1 MGKLATKTIG
11 REKVFESI
19 CKATRMDTLGLFI
32 GSGFSKALL
41 ENHPHSK
48 TYSWAELLQKAADD
62 MGITREI
69 LNEGKPYPEVA
80 SVLCQEYVRLK
91 SVSYQEAERT
101 LKFKIAE
108 FVNVSPTDKIT
119 EEYEEIFKRLN
130 PNWIVTTNY
139 DFIIEQILHEKA
151 FPINPRDSY
160 LKTKD
165 FTPVYHIHGSI
176 SDPESIVIT
185 NEDYTHTLR
194 ISDYRHARLP
204 FLIKESTVLMIGYSM
219 NDLNVLSA
227 VDYSKNIYSNDMPY
241 DTPIIQLLYKR
252 YPDSEPYCSDN
263 GIIVQ
268 EISDLSEYFADYL
281 TYDTRFRGEIGKT
294 KKKVNDLVDKFT
306 KADDKLVEDFIK
318 NSSYRLNY
326 INQIA
331 SFDPEFWYIYSS
343 YTAFLNKCFG
353 VLWNRASAYNAF
365 DEYNNI
371 LLLLIDV
378 IKSINY
384 DNVPASFI
392 EYVVGQFADVAYY
405 VGNEIGKSFSA
416 HNTWLNQKD
425 SIPNQFINEYT
436 KRRKDEFKYQCGL
449 KLIEDIAE

>member
-1 MGKLATKTIG
+1 M
-11 REKVFESI
+11 
-19 CKATRMDTLGLFI
+19 
-32 GSGFSKALL
+32 
-41 ENHPHSK
+41 
-48 TYSWAELLQKAADD
+48 
-62 MGITREI
+62 
-69 LNEGKPYPEVA
+69 
-80 SVLCQEYVRLK
+80 
-91 SVSYQEAERT
+91 
-101 LKFKIAE
+101 
-108 FVNVSPTDKIT
+108 
-119 EEYEEIFKRLN
+119 
-130 PNWIVTTNY
+130 
-139 DFIIEQILHEKA
+139 
-151 FPINPRDSY
+151 
-160 LKTKD
+160 
-165 FTPVYHIHGSI
+165 
-176 SDPESIVIT
+176 
-185 NEDYTHTLR
+185 
-194 ISDYRHARLP
+194 
-204 FLIKESTVLMIGYSM
+204 
-219 NDLNVLSA
+219 
-227 VDYSKNIYSNDMPY
+227 
-241 DTPIIQLLYKR
+241 
-252 YPDSEPYCSDN
+252 
-263 GIIVQ
+263 
-268 EISDLSEYFADYL
+268 
-281 TYDTRFRGEIGKT
+281 
-294 KKKVNDLVDKFT
+294 
-306 KADDKLVEDFIK
+306 
-318 NSSYRLNY
+318 NY

>member
-1 MGKLATKTIG
+1 
-11 REKVFESI
+11 
-19 CKATRMDTLGLFI
+19 
-32 GSGFSKALL
+32 
-41 ENHPHSK
+41 
-48 TYSWAELLQKAADD
+48 
-62 MGITREI
+62 
-69 LNEGKPYPEVA
+69 
-80 SVLCQEYVRLK
+80 
-91 SVSYQEAERT
+91 
-101 LKFKIAE
+101 
-108 FVNVSPTDKIT
+108 
-119 EEYEEIFKRLN
+119 
-130 PNWIVTTNY
+130 
-139 DFIIEQILHEKA
+139 
-151 FPINPRDSY
+151 
-160 LKTKD
+160 
-165 FTPVYHIHGSI
+165 
-176 SDPESIVIT
+176 
-185 NEDYTHTLR
+185 
-194 ISDYRHARLP
+194 
-204 FLIKESTVLMIGYSM
+204 MIGYSL

-227 VDYSKNIYSNDMPY
+227 VDYSKNVYNNDMPY
-241 DTPIIQLLYKR
+241 DTPIIQLLRKEF
-252 YPDSEPYCSDN
+252 PNNEPYYSDN

-268 EISDLSEYFADYL
+268 EISDLSEFLSEYL
-281 TYDTRFRGEIGKT
+281 AYEKRYRSKIGRTT
-294 KKKVNDLVDKFT
+294 KQVNELVEKFT
-306 KADDKLVEDFIK
+306 TAGDSVTESFIR
-318 NSSYRLNY
+318 SSAYRLEY
-326 INQIA
+326 IKQI
-331 SFDPEFWYIYSS
+331 SELDQEFWYIYSS